1 MAKYFWLKLQKD
13 FFKRT
18 DIRIIEAM
26 PNGKDY
32 ILFYLKLLCE
42 SVDRDGR
49 LRFSDKIPLN
59 EEMLAT
65 LTLTNIDIVRS
76 AIKIFTELSMM
87 EILDDGTYYMTEVDK
102 ITGSETEWAEKKRQY
117 REKIGHI
124 EDNVLEKKD
133 NVLDVSSS
141 CPIRDR
147 ERERPRDRERLR
159 GSDNSE
165 SVYNTS
171 PSLARENPS
180 GDSYSALSGSHTYGL
195 YNNVILTDEEFSA
208 LTLDYPHEY
217 KDMIENLSAY
227 MKSHG
232 KSYADHYATL
242 CDWKRKDDAKKY
254 QKPIN
259 KTAQELDDFYE
270 RAQNW
275 AEGD

>member
-49 LRFSDKIPLN
+49 LHFSDKIPLN

-87 EILDDGTYYMTEVDK
+87 EILDDGTYYMTEVGK

-117 REKIGHI
+117 REKIGQK

-133 NVLDVSSS
+133 NVLDASSP

-147 ERERPRDRERLR
+147 ERERPRDREKLK
-159 GSDNSE
+159 GSDKSE
-165 SVYNTS
+165 GIINTPRARTHEDIMTIS
-171 PSLARENPS
+171 PSGR
-180 GDSYSALSGSHTYGL
+180 YGI
-195 YNNVILTDEEFSA
+195 YNNVILSDREFDQLA
-208 LTLDYPHEY
+208 RDHP
-217 KDMIENLSAY
+217 DDFRNMIENLSVY

-232 KSYADHYATL
+232 KNYADHYAIL
-242 CDWKRKDDAKKY
+242 CKWAREDQAKAATTTKS
-254 QKPIN
+254 
-259 KTAQELDDFYE
+259 KTQAELDAFYE
-270 RAQNW
+270 M
-275 AEGD
+275 AERFGNGE